1 MENKKIRVQ
10 AIDGIRGFSLLGI
23 LLANL
28 LIFQYGF
35 WGKDEMAFFSLSS
48 ADSFMNSFLRIF
60 VEESFMPIFTF
71 LFGYSMIMLKD
82 SLEAKGLKVK
92 RYFVRRAIFLLV
104 LGGLHAT
111 FLWEGDILTFYGM
124 MSFFL
129 LLFLK
134 RKQTTILVWG
144 ILLSS
149 LLVLILGASAIV
161 GDEEVE
167 LISPQN
173 LATYIEKTNDI
184 YGTGTY
190 QEITYHR
197 NNEDPLGD
205 EAYLF
210 IVAVLFSPIFTA
222 PMFLFGMYAA
232 KRKLFFNPLREKK
245 LYQYAAAILIPIG
258 LALKTIN
265 HLFPESSWAELA
277 ITVGGP
283 LLAVGYIFGM
293 ALLYCQNGS
302 KELRKL
308 FESVGKLSM
317 TNYILQTVIC
327 TTIFYG
333 YGLGQFTKMGIG
345 FSILVGLAIFGLQMC
360 ISRYYLTHFRSGPLE
375 KVNRI
380 WTYFSWSGRPRK
392 RKKKMKAA

>member
-1 MENKKIRVQ
+1 
-10 AIDGIRGFSLLGI
+10 
-23 LLANL
+23 
-28 LIFQYGF
+28 
-35 WGKDEMAFFSLSS
+35 
-48 ADSFMNSFLRIF
+48 
-60 VEESFMPIFTF
+60 
-71 LFGYSMIMLKD
+71 MIMLKD

-245 LYQYAAAILIPIG
+245 LYQYAAAILIPQYAAAILIPIG
-258 LALKTIN
+258 LALKTINHTIN

-380 WTYFSWSGRPRK
+380 WTYFSLGAGDRGNVK
-392 RKKKMKAA
+392 RK